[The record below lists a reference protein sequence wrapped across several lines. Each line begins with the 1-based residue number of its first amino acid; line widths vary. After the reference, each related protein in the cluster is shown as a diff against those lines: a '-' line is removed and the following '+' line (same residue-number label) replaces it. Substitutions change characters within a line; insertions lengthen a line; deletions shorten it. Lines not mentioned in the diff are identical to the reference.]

1 MFSNIKTD
9 ILDKDTL
16 DNDIDYID
24 RPSRG
29 NIDRS
34 VLKAIDPFQ
43 AMTQQVINETMKRMD
58 EKRNSLLKNPNTS
71 KETSNLKGPPVPGED
86 SLHKSMLLFNCVSE
100 EDLEGTQSMLDTM
113 SNNELLITNRDSIN
127 ILLFTIEKNME
138 YIKLY
143 SDSMLGIGTK
153 YIDVDMD
160 NGINKY
166 LESPLFKIL
175 TILCKYDCLIEP
187 LETHPSEFMAH
198 KRINDF
204 LFSKIKYLF
213 FRYTEYTEF
222 CLHSI
227 LHTLVSNGLYINLHS
242 VNSTSLI
249 FTLFKCRMYG
259 ILRYI
264 AKIKGGNGFMIDA
277 KIHAGYSLLTII
289 FDRWESDNSNIRKHL
304 EERIEF
310 LQEIG
315 MDINMIDHRGETI
328 MTQLCKNMTL
338 FDKRTILYLIEEY
351 DADINAPND
360 EGETP
365 FFLLQK
371 IYNLLVPENLL
382 NNADKGL
389 EKLGYTINSEGLQ
402 KILAERGDASIAT
415 NKGETLLI
423 SMITKGLW
431 SYERIKVLFDMG
443 AGKTINTRC
452 KDINNETAATLLFAD
467 VCEPYTNIPN
477 YHKLFNVFRYMKY
490 YVNNI
495 TGDATSDYLNVI
507 DLLDTDPK
515 KAYDMLMSHID
526 TSNGENMKMTFRLIW
541 NSFRD
546 GRNASQGE
554 FYDNYPHDSSDD
566 ESSYQDSY
574 SNTDDSDSYDSQNE
588 PDWWQV
594 EHENMYGSNQNQT
607 TTGANNMQ
615 SSDSEDSVR
624 VSVHQ
629 PGNISARELYDVYGS
644 DGEHHSRDPTT
655 LESHHFNISRHY
667 VTREEELKLRSEHY
681 RRIREHLVKIDE
693 SIASV
698 LELMIDNGLDIHCIS
713 GSTDNYP
720 RRPLS
725 GIAGAFADVFF
736 FVFETIN
743 EEEESELKMSDYQ
756 DNEEHL
762 EAYRREMRKR
772 YLDKIPLLN
781 NNKNHTKYCKT
792 LDVVENY
799 TIRTAMSR
807 TLDFK
812 EELMSVVWHPRNIDK
827 FKYLDPE
834 VFADS
839 ADSDE
844 DSC

>member
-1 MFSNIKTD
+1 
-9 ILDKDTL
+9 
-16 DNDIDYID
+16 
-24 RPSRG
+24 
-29 NIDRS
+29 
-34 VLKAIDPFQ
+34 
-43 AMTQQVINETMKRMD
+43 
-58 EKRNSLLKNPNTS
+58 
-71 KETSNLKGPPVPGED
+71 
-86 SLHKSMLLFNCVSE
+86 MLLFNRVNK

-113 SNNELLITNRDSIN
+113 SNSELLITNRDSIN

-143 SDSMLGIGTK
+143 SDSILGIGAR
-153 YIDVDMD
+153 YIEVDMD
-160 NGINKY
+160 NAVNKY

-187 LETHPSEFMAH
+187 LETDPSEFMAH
-198 KRINDF
+198 KKINDF
-204 LFSKIKYLF
+204 LFSKIKYMF
-213 FRYTEYTEF
+213 FRYTEYAEF

-242 VNSTSLI
+242 ISSTSLI

-264 AKIKGGNGFMIDA
+264 AKNKGGTEFLINA

-289 FDRWESDNSNIRKHL
+289 FDRWESDNSNIRKHFK
-304 EERIEF
+304 ERLMF

-315 MDINMIDHRGETI
+315 MDINMTDHRGETI

-351 DADINAPND
+351 DADINAPNGQ
-360 EGETP
+360 GETP
-365 FFLLQK
+365 LFLLQK
-371 IYNLLVPENLL
+371 IYNLLIPENLL

-389 EKLGYTINSEGLQ
+389 QKLGYTINSEGLQ

-415 NKGETLLI
+415 NKGETFLI
-423 SMITKGLW
+423 SMIRKGLW
-431 SYERIKVLFDMG
+431 SYERIKVLFDMC

-467 VCEPYTNIPN
+467 VCEPYDDIPN

-515 KAYDMLMSHID
+515 RAYDILSSHID
-526 TSNGENMKMTFRLIW
+526 TNNGENMKMSFRLIW

-546 GRNASQGE
+546 GRNESHGD
-554 FYDNYPHDSSDD
+554 FYDNYPDESSDD
-566 ESSYQDSY
+566 DSLYEDSY
-574 SNTDDSDSYDSQNE
+574 SESDDSESDDSESDDSQNE
-588 PDWWQV
+588 PDWWQNG
-594 EHENMYGSNQNQT
+594 HDDMYGSNQNQT
-607 TTGANNMQ
+607 NTNASINTMQ
-615 SSDSEDSVR
+615 SSDSEESMR

-629 PGNISARELYDVYGS
+629 PGDISMRELYDVYGS
-644 DGEHHSRDPTT
+644 NGERRSRDPIT
-655 LESHHFNISRHY
+655 LESHHFNISKHY

-681 RRIREHLVKIDE
+681 RRMREHLVKIDE

-713 GSTDNYP
+713 GSGDSYP
-720 RRPLS
+720 NRTLLD
-725 GIAGAFADVFF
+725 IARAFADIFF

-743 EEEESELKMSDYQ
+743 EEEPELKLSDYQ

-799 TIRTAMSR
+799 TIRKAMSR

-812 EELMSVVWHPRNIDK
+812 EELISVVWHPRNMHK

-834 VFADS
+834 MFD
-839 ADSDE
+839 DIENSDE
-844 DSC
+844 DD